1 MDFSS
6 PIPYGFPKKYQILQS
21 LMTKSWFL
29 STWSLCSLPSLLTKI
44 NACDYIKKKLEDD
57 NSLSSRT
64 KLDVDEIMSLLNFV
78 PSDNYFMF
86 NDKIYKQ
93 IHGCAMGGPV
103 SPVVAN
109 LCMEEIEESAIIA
122 STVPPKVWK
131 RYVDDSFC
139 IIKKDEI
146 PTFHNTLNSMDSHIS
161 FTIEQ
166 ENNGQISFLD
176 TLISRKNGTNF
187 YKTSTENRHIRTGF

>member
-1 MDFSS
+1 MVSFDVV
-6 PIPYGFPKKYQILQS
+6 S
-21 LMTKSWFL
+21 LFTAISVNK
-29 STWSLCSLPSLLTKI
+29 
-44 NACDYIKKKLEDD
+44 ACDYIKKKLEDD

-64 KLDVDEIMSLLNFV
+64 KLEVDEIVSLLNFV
-78 PSDNYFMF
+78 LSNNFFMF
-86 NDKIYKQ
+86 NDKIHKQ

-109 LCMEEIEESAIIA
+109 LCMKDIEESAILA
-122 STVPPKVWK
+122 TTVPPKVWK

-146 PTFHNTLNSMDSHIS
+146 PTFHNTLNSMDPHIS

-166 ENNGQISFLD
+166 ENNGQIPFEREVFRLQLPS
-176 TLISRKNGTNF
+176 
-187 YKTSTENRHIRTGF
+187 